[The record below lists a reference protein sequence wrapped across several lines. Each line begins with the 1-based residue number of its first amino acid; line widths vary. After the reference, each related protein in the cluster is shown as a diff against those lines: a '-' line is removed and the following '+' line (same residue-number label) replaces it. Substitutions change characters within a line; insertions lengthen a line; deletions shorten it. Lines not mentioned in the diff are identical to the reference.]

1 MATRF
6 EIVLYGADPVSLRG
20 AAEEALDEVQRIEGK
35 LSLYRPDSEIS
46 RLNARAPHEPVR
58 VSPDLFRLL
67 QQARHLHD
75 ETGGAFDVTI
85 GPLMRA
91 WGFIGGGGHPA
102 DAAQLAKARQSVGM
116 NLLELDPD
124 NHTVRFLQPG
134 VMLDLG
140 AIGKGYA
147 IEKASELLRE
157 AGVTSALV
165 HGGTSTAYGI
175 GSPPG
180 ETAWKVAIERPFEA
194 PANSPNPQHAPT
206 LQRSNDEK
214 DAPTLPRSHVIL
226 AIVPLHDSALSVSAV
241 WGKSFLDAGRTWG
254 HVIDPRTG
262 YPAQS
267 AILAAVSVASAT
279 ESDALSTA
287 LLTLGADQQDR
298 IAGLRPDT
306 RTLVVHQQTP
316 GGEIAVI
323 SRQIDLQPT
332 SNISTKP

>member
-1 MATRF
+1 MSSRVQVARHAMATRF
-6 EIVLYGADPVSLRG
+6 EIVLYGPDPVSLRG

-46 RLNARAPHEPVR
+46 RLNARAAHEPVR
-58 VSPDLFRLL
+58 VSPELFRLL
-67 QQARHLHD
+67 QQARQLYD
-75 ETGGAFDVTI
+75 DTGGAFDVTI
-85 GPLMRA
+85 GPLMRV

-102 DAAQLAKARQSVGM
+102 DAAQLAKARESVGM

-124 NHTVRFLQPG
+124 NHTVRFSRLG
-134 VMLDLG
+134 VTLDLG

-157 AGVTSALV
+157 AGVASALV
-165 HGGTSTAYGI
+165 HGGTSTAYAI
-175 GSPPG
+175 GSPPD
-180 ETAWKVAIERPFEA
+180 ETAWKVAIEKPFE
-194 PANSPNPQHAPT
+194 SCGDSQSPQHAPT
-206 LQRSNDEK
+206 L
-214 DAPTLPRSHVIL
+214 PRSDVQIL
-226 AIVPLHDSALSVSAV
+226 AVVPLRDSALSVSAV
-241 WGKSFLDAGRTWG
+241 SGKSFTDAGRTLG
-254 HVIDPRTG
+254 HVMDPRTG

-323 SRQIDLQPT
+323 SRRIELQTPP
-332 SNISTKP
+332 NISTKP